1 MIFEY
6 TNICVRDDIGML
18 SKSKGQVMRVAA
30 AFHVLFEVKCTGQ
43 AVIAGNTEDVL
54 YQLIVC
60 RNLMYPNSYK
70 VNVT

>member
-1 MIFEY
+1 MFEY

-18 SKSKGQVMRVAA
+18 SKSKGQVLRVAA
-30 AFHVLFEVKCTGQ
+30 AFHVLFEVKCTEQ
-43 AVIAGNTEDVL
+43 AVIPGNTEDVL